1 MPDGAR
7 DVGIWRH
14 ASILPGT
21 RTRITLGEGSTPLV
35 PIDSGDRSISL
46 LGKLESQ
53 NPTLSFK
60 DRGMALA
67 ASVAVD
73 QGKRGLVVAST
84 GNAAVSASAY
94 AAAAGLS
101 CRVIVASSS
110 NAMAKLDACRA
121 YGAEVS
127 EISGDYSDAYA
138 EAAALAD
145 EGYMNVSTT
154 YQNEYII
161 EGYRTVAAELLEQCG
176 CAPGAVIVPIGAG
189 PLLSGIERGFAALV
203 ECGDADRV
211 PALVGV
217 QAAGCAPIARAWAI
231 GAAAASSA
239 SAATVSSGA
248 ASAST
253 RDEREVWRRMLHEPV
268 RQTPTV
274 ATAIADPLRGYE
286 DQGLITLDAVRRT
299 GGQVVA
305 IDEAETI
312 ASVRALRRGGI
323 WVEPSSA
330 IALAAVEQLRFEEG
344 ATVVL
349 MLTGHGVKSPPV
361 EG

>member
-1 MPDGAR
+1 M
-7 DVGIWRH
+7 
-14 ASILPGT
+14 LPGT

-35 PIDSGDRSISL
+35 PIDAGDRGISL

-127 EISGDYSDAYA
+127 EIPGDYSDAYA
-138 EAAALAD
+138 EAAALAG

-154 YQNEYII
+154 YQNEYIT

-176 CAPGAVIVPIGAG
+176 RVPRAVIVPIGAG
-189 PLLSGIERGFAALV
+189 PLLSGIERGFAELV
-203 ECGDADRV
+203 ERGDADRV

-217 QAAGCAPIARAWAI
+217 QAAGCAPIARAWAATR
-231 GAAAASSA
+231 AAAVSSA
-239 SAATVSSGA
+239 SAETVSSGT

-253 RDEREVWRRMLHEPV
+253 REEREKWRRLLHEPV

-305 IDEAETI
+305 VDEAETI
-312 ASVRALRRGGI
+312 ASARALRRGGI